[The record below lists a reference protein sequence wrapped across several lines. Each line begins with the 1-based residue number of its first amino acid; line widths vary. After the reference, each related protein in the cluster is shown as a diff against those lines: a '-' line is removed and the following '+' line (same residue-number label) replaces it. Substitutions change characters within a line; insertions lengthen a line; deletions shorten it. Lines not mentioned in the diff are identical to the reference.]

1 MSDVRSHSAC
11 DHSLASS
18 CPEAAIA
25 SPTTLCAIALGSNLG
40 NSCQILRDALDV
52 LDHSDALKLIAQ
64 SSFYQTAAVGPPQPD
79 YINACALLESALSA
93 HALMERLL
101 GIEAQFG
108 RERRERWGP
117 RRLDLDLLLFGDR
130 IIQSPDLEVP
140 HPRMRDR
147 AFVLVPLSEIAGDWM
162 DPISGMAIAQ
172 LLQRCDTTTVHR
184 LP

>member
-1 MSDVRSHSAC
+1 MSDVRSHSAG
-11 DHSLASS
+11 DLFLSPS

-25 SPTTLCAIALGSNLG
+25 PSVTLCAIALGSNLG
-40 NSCQILRDALDV
+40 DSSQILQDALTV
-52 LDHSDALKLIAQ
+52 LDRSEGLRVVAQ
-64 SSFYQTAAVGPPQPD
+64 SSFYKTAAVGPPQPD
-79 YINACALLESALSA
+79 YVNACAVLESALSA
-93 HALMERLL
+93 HPLMERLL

-130 IIQSPDLEVP
+130 IIHSPDLEVP

-147 AFVLVPLSEIAGDWM
+147 AFVLVPLSEIAGDWR

-172 LLQRCDTTTVHR
+172 LLQRCDTTTIHR